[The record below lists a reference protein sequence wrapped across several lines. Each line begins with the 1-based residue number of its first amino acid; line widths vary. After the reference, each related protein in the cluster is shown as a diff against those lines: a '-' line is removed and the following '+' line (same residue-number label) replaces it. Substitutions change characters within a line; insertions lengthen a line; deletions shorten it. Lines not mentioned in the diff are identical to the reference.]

1 MWNWCKLQDCIV
13 CCVAKAVCCQI
24 CFLDSREKL
33 IVYFPV
39 QILQKNSQPFEWIL
53 DPWVL
58 LGGSKLF
65 YHIMYGI
72 EMRKVC
78 FNILT
83 VVTPKASENLAI
95 DGRKMGEKL
104 WKVYQKFAKG
114 IPRNS
119 TTDFNIVISLYEM
132 QKVCS

>member
-1 MWNWCKLQDCIV
+1 MDFGSLSIAC
-13 CCVAKAVCCQI
+13 
-24 CFLDSREKL
+24 S
-33 IVYFPV
+33 
-39 QILQKNSQPFEWIL
+39 
-53 DPWVL
+53 

-65 YHIMYGI
+65 YHTMYGV
-72 EMRKVC
+72 EMQKVC
-78 FNILT
+78 FNILK
-83 VVTPKASENLAI
+83 VVTPKASENSTI

-132 QKVCS
+132 QKVCFNIRVTSLEQLSVAEFSGE

>member
-1 MWNWCKLQDCIV
+1 
-13 CCVAKAVCCQI
+13 
-24 CFLDSREKL
+24 
-33 IVYFPV
+33 
-39 QILQKNSQPFEWIL
+39 
-53 DPWVL
+53 
-58 LGGSKLF
+58 
-65 YHIMYGI
+65 
-72 EMRKVC
+72 MRKVC

-132 QKVCS
+132 QKVCFNIRVTSLEQLSVAEFSVEFSYQGQSPMKTVEKRF